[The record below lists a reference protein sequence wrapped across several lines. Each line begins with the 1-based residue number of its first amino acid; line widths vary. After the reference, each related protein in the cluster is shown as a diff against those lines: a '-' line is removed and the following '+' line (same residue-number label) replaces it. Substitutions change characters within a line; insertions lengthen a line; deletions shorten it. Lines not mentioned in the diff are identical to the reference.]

1 MKKICS
7 GGGNV
12 LYLDKHMKM
21 KSGAFLELKTVKKGL
36 QVLGSWILEIS
47 EYICSPSIAISARE
61 VSLGDLF

>member
-12 LYLDKHMKM
+12 LYLDKHM

-61 VSLGDLF
+61 VSPGDLF